1 MVTRSLGVKFGTEGF
16 AEAVNA
22 IKKVGFE
29 FDAALDKARKSVSEA
44 VKASR
49 DASASGDSGAFE
61 AAEAA
66 KVRAAKQSAQ
76 VIANAYRELR
86 VKSASDIEQQKI
98 QAISAYRAIQ
108 EAARE
113 GVATTR
119 DVINAQRAL
128 KDRLAE
134 IEGQARRT
142 GKAGQE
148 GFTVFKAA
156 IAGAAAGLTNFG
168 LNKLSQGI
176 SGIFD
181 GIKNAIGYIG
191 KVGIEAEN
199 NAIAFTTFL
208 GSAEKAKK
216 VLEDITNFAA
226 STPFELP
233 EVTDTA
239 RQLLAFGVEAK
250 NLIPTLKA
258 IGDVAAGVGKP
269 LGQIA
274 LVYGQVL
281 SKGKLQGEELLQF
294 AEAGVPIMEELA
306 KVMKVSKE
314 EVSDLASKGKIG
326 FEEMNQV
333 FINLTSQGGKFF
345 NLMGSQSQATGGKI
359 SNLSDQFTKLGTA
372 IFDAFKPLTNA
383 LVDVLSDMLSPLGQQ
398 SDIFAEI
405 RAETERIAKE
415 LKGNPQIVRELGQAL
430 STLLAQSLK
439 GVVEAAKQLSK
450 FLKDNPTAIE
460 SAIQAMPEFISGLK
474 EALKVVS
481 EIVAGLKDAAVN
493 LNIVRQGGG
502 DTVGVRS
509 SVLQNAGPAGL
520 AEFDRRMQTATG
532 GIPRMAYNA
541 AQMTNPFMWGKESP
555 YAVLERNIA
564 ERVIEEA
571 TQKQQRSGGFSGVS
585 AGTEVLGDRRTER
598 LMQNLRG
605 VSAGVA
611 PLFPVPGRN
620 ANQNLPGPWGM
631 MDASRGGGT
640 RRHNGIDY
648 QYPTGTPL
656 VAPFKGR
663 VSALYSDK
671 GEYGLILEGLNEAGQ
686 KVEVELNHL
695 ATALVKAGQQ
705 IQKGQQIGTV
715 GGDKGSFGSTGA
727 HLDLKVRVAG
737 KPVDPRTF
745 FGKTTTPMAA
755 TGQQLMRGNSRS
767 SKASTEEQRF
777 VQEVIAVANRLG
789 VPPLD
794 LLTVMSFETG
804 GTLSAKTQGPNV
816 PGQGSGRGL
825 IQFMPAT
832 AQGLGTSDAALA
844 KMSRTEQ
851 LRYVEKYFA
860 PHKGKL
866 KDLQSLYSTVFAGR
880 PDAPPTISDGYHTLA
895 GAVARMRREHGP
907 KAAQLLR
914 QAGST
919 DLADQ
924 ADFDRDRQEEV
935 RRRVEDAR
943 RRTDEATR
951 QKQDLER
958 KKLEQI
964 QQRQLQYQQLQI
976 AEMPQGRTREDL
988 EMGLKYFQAQQ
999 QSQREL
1005 LEINQALANL
1015 ERERAQKMADQK
1027 AGRDNITGRDISA
1040 EINFLKK
1047 RKVFLE
1053 DNLSVTKELIG
1064 AENYRAQQ
1072 SRANQE
1078 ELQKLQAQQKQ
1089 ALQQFDLET
1098 LKLPEGIAR
1107 DLRVFDRRQLEILN
1121 EAALA
1126 IKELNQQITDLKEAS
1141 KNTATDASV
1150 ELAKLEQ
1157 KKAEIEKGVQLAI
1170 ATVGADRSNTLAT
1183 QTRELNESFVELQRR
1198 ITDLKATFAD
1208 QTPEQQYQQQQ
1219 EEIKRS
1225 HQDLIETLNEEIK
1238 KYEQLVAAKVNVEA
1252 SQQRIAQLR
1261 QQVTELTA
1269 QETRELDQNTEA
1281 YKRNQAVLK
1290 SQAAQIMANS
1300 EADILSARAGILRGK
1315 GDEFGSNALMRQAET
1330 TRANAQMNVQ
1340 VAEYERLKADP
1351 SALAQQGLSV
1361 EQVDQL
1367 ITRTRELNTLT
1378 LESINQQYKTFG
1390 ETLMDVGK
1398 GALED
1403 FFTSIFEG
1411 TKSVGDAFRDMA
1423 ISILRSIARIA
1434 AQQVVL
1440 NLFGQ
1445 GQGGGFAGLFGI
1457 KFAEGG
1463 LVRGPGTGTSDSIM
1477 ARLSNGEY
1485 VVNAT
1490 ATRALGTRLLDSL
1503 NAVRT
1508 PQPQVALSAF
1518 DWDRGSSRGSPPA
1531 GATINMTVVT
1541 PNADSFRKSES
1552 QIGRE
1557 QSEQL
1562 RRFYERNA

>member
-49 DASASGDSGAFE
+49 DAAASGDSGAFE

-86 VKSASDIEQQKI
+86 VKSDNDIEQQKR
-98 QAISAYRAIQ
+98 QVISAYKAIQ
-108 EAARE
+108 DAARE

-134 IEGQARRT
+134 IESQARRT

-168 LNKLSQGI
+168 LNRLSQGI
-176 SGIFD
+176 GGIFD
-181 GIKNAIGYIG
+181 GIKNAIGGIA
-191 KVGIEAEN
+191 KVGMEAEKN
-199 NAIAFTTFL
+199 SIAFTTFL

-233 EVTDTA
+233 EVTATA

-258 IGDVAAGVGKP
+258 IGDVAAGAGKP
-269 LGQIA
+269 LDQIA

-294 AEAGVPIMEELA
+294 AEAGVPIMDELA
-306 KVMKVSKE
+306 KVLGVAKE

-333 FINLTSQGGKFF
+333 FINLTSQGGRFY
-345 NLMGSQSQATGGKI
+345 NLMESQSQSVGGKV

-383 LVDVLSDMLSPLGQQ
+383 LIDILADMISPLNQQ
-398 SDIFAEI
+398 SGIFAEI
-405 RAETERIAKE
+405 REEAERIAKE
-415 LKGNPQIVRELGQAL
+415 LKGNPQLARELGQAL

-460 SAIQAMPEFISGLK
+460 SAIQAMPKFINALR
-474 EALKVVS
+474 EALG
-481 EIVAGLKDAAVN
+481 VAGQLAQQIKETVDGVNAVRN
-493 LNIVRQGGG
+493 QGGI
-502 DTVGVRS
+502 S
-509 SVLQNAGPAGL
+509 SGIRDSIREIAGPEGL
-520 AEFDRRMQTATG
+520 AEYDRKLLEKAG
-532 GIPRMAYNA
+532 GKSRFQYNLDRGGPLGNWFRDIPTYRELEQQVYQEIIDRVSKGRITDA
-541 AQMTNPFMWGKESP
+541 ALRARSSGVTDPRDRGVTPPRNEQMGYKVHTPYFLDNSP
-555 YAVLERNIA
+555 PGSYDFTLERNGA
-564 ERVIEEA
+564 TRVPVPAI
-571 TQKQQRSGGFSGVS
+571 TSGIV
-585 AGTEVLGDRRTER
+585 TEVKRSNQGYGNRVAVYDPNTKLEYFIAHLEDVLVKLGDQIE
-598 LMQNLRG
+598 QG
-605 VSAGVA
+605 Q
-611 PLFPVPGRN
+611 PI
-620 ANQNLPGPWGM
+620 
-631 MDASRGGGT
+631 
-640 RRHNGIDY
+640 GI
-648 QYPTGTPL
+648 Q
-656 VAPFKGR
+656 
-663 VSALYSDK
+663 
-671 GEYGLILEGLNEAGQ
+671 
-686 KVEVELNHL
+686 
-695 ATALVKAGQQ
+695 
-705 IQKGQQIGTV
+705 
-715 GGDKGSFGSTGA
+715 GSTGNSTGD
-727 HLDLKVRVAG
+727 HLHVEVYKGKHSEGGQRITDRSVTRPLIESYIQRVRGDAPKNQPSQPRRNRG
-737 KPVDPRTF
+737 KPP
-745 FGKTTTPMAA
+745 
-755 TGQQLMRGNSRS
+755 
-767 SKASTEEQRF
+767 TEEQRF
-777 VQEVIAVANRLG
+777 VKEVIAVANRLG

-804 GTLSAKTQGPNV
+804 GTLSAKVRGPNV
-816 PGQGSGRGL
+816 SGQGRATGL
-825 IQFMPAT
+825 IQFMPGT
-832 AQGLGTSDAALA
+832 ARGLGTSSEALA

-860 PHKGKL
+860 PHRGRL
-866 KDLQSLYSTVFAGR
+866 KDLRSLYSTVFAGR
-880 PDAPPTISDGYHTLA
+880 PDAPLTISDRYHTLGSA
-895 GAVARMRREHGP
+895 LNRMRREHAP
-907 KAAQLLR
+907 RAAQLLR
-914 QAGST
+914 QAGSV
-919 DLADQ
+919 DPADQ

-935 RRRVEDAR
+935 RRRIEETR

-951 QKQDLER
+951 QKQELER

-964 QQRQLQYQQLQI
+964 QQQQLQQQQLRL
-976 AEMPQGRTREDL
+976 ARTPQGQTRDAMEAQIRSL
-988 EMGLKYFQAQQ
+988 QAQQ
-999 QSQREL
+999 QYQREL
-1005 LEINQALANL
+1005 LEVNQTIATL
-1015 ERERAQKMADQK
+1015 ERERGQKMADQK
-1027 AGRDNITGRDISA
+1027 AGLPATGRDISA
-1040 EINFLKK
+1040 EIKFLQQRKTFLQQNLKATLQLTEAEK
-1047 RKVFLE
+1047 RQGE
-1053 DNLSVTKELIG
+1053 
-1064 AENYRAQQ
+1064 Q

-1141 KNTATDASV
+1141 KNTATDAST

-1170 ATVGADRSNTLAT
+1170 ATVSADRSNTLAT
-1183 QTRELNESFVELQRR
+1183 QTRELNESFVDLQRR
-1198 ITDLKATFAD
+1198 ITDLKATYAD

-1261 QQVTELTA
+1261 QQVAELTA

-1315 GDEFGSNALMRQAET
+1315 GDEFGANALMRQAEA

-1340 VAEYERLKADP
+1340 IAEYERLKADP

-1367 ITRTRELNTLT
+1367 ITRTRELNTLS

-1403 FFTSIFEG
+1403 FFASIFEG

-1423 ISILRSIARIA
+1423 ISILKSIARIA

-1463 LVRGPGTGTSDSIM
+1463 LVRGPGTGKSDSVM

-1485 VVNAT
+1485 VVNAA

-1518 DWDRGSSRGSPPA
+1518 DWDRGSSRGRTPG